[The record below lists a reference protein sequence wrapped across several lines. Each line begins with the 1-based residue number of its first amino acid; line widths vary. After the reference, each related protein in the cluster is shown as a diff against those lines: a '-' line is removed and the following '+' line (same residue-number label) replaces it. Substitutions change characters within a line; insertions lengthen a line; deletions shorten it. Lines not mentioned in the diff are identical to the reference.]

1 MTLKKKR
8 NKSKFNWK
16 VIQAEW
22 ESGLSSAEISRKKNR
37 PTPAL
42 ISRRAVQDNW
52 QRDLEKIIRERV
64 SERVSSISGR
74 ENLSERKNLIEKESK
89 KRADIEIRHRDEP
102 SLIRS
107 MLYHGIKENENSDD
121 IKQVK
126 KSSDFLKATKL
137 SMEIMKG
144 IQEMERKSFRLDT
157 ADFGIVAFEKI
168 ERIIID

>member
-16 VIQAEW
+16 VIQSEW
-22 ESGLSSAEISRKKNR
+22 ESGESSSEISRKKNR

-42 ISRRAVQDNW
+42 ISRRARQDNW

-74 ENLSERKNLIEKESK
+74 ENVSERKNLIEKESK

-121 IKQVK
+121 VKQVK